1 MINGD
6 TMAKT
11 QQVQYKYKGGIV
23 DAVRGSLPNY
33 LKQYA
38 KGIVNKVLYETTGK
52 KLDDTTEEDLTK
64 AEVDVIKGAIT
75 EAAMSGEMEF
85 HNLGTTRNE
94 WKTLGSGVNP
104 IRDAEA
110 TIGGATVTIDPK
122 TGRVGIND
130 PYDYEDYPDLS
141 LLEKAMGE
149 AFTENRLFGAGLG
162 LGPHLVGEGKK
173 ERFFDMQRHLAGLD
187 PHTIRSVPYPGAFN
201 TKISMSPEEFVRY
214 GEKLGYESTP
224 ILDTLQRTGMG
235 EKLMESP
242 ENFGG
247 GLPGILWQ
255 EDAFMEGMPSQTEDP
270 GYYDEDIDLRRGGQ
284 ISQGLDNLY
293 MNKRDS
299 KQKLNNMMG
308 FQERQYGGGLDDA
321 YMNRRRSNAF
331 ADPNANTAFDSPMS
345 IGGLPTVYRQDGGDM
360 DFMSTYTQEDIDEA
374 MASGPPEAEFGDV
387 VGMPTVTTPQGTP
400 PPTNDGMGEAGIPLN
415 FLNSFMIDQRIKNQK
430 AAQER
435 QAEIQQ
441 SRQKRRDEFNIGNL
455 MPGIPPVSNAAMVA
469 LRSQIPNTPQR
480 GGVEDPVTRL
490 SQDKANKDTKL
501 SDLSRPEYHTL
512 INTLNDKMN
521 PLQASQFGGSLSND
535 DTVSEVVDKANKV
548 FFDSP
553 VKDYKGFP
561 NDPLTSYNKKS
572 GGGLPT
578 VYRDIGGLTDP
589 GGDNFMSSNLSD
601 TSDPNDWNDP
611 ANWAKTGLLN
621 IPAPSSS
628 RPDPED
634 PFGEPRSI
642 TTPAPPPEEPERIS
656 PGHPSIRAKA
666 PIWEMSTDSETHLMS
681 TLRDWKG
688 NWEDAEQIFNN
699 MTDQEKQNFEAA
711 YHGKSFWGD
720 INADD
725 YTKGYRYGGARG
737 TLQDILEQS
746 ITSDMDIN
754 DLILQKEYRDI
765 YAKEFEKSQR
775 ELTGIELVGAG
786 LMGVAEDIAKLTS
799 IQSSLP
805 KDDPYIMD
813 QIIERAEAAGLNPQ
827 PVSSIGSKLLDYGIT
842 AALGLPGTIMK
853 GLHNLSG
860 AGNTIMTVTKNGLE
874 YNVSDTGKFS
884 LNMSDAD
891 IDFGIDPPQTRQPRP
906 VEKKKAAP
914 KKEEEEKKSTPKNNI
929 NSPRMK
935 DSNIERL
942 KTYMSL
948 TGKDLSDSKQ
958 DLAITDISITEEDF
972 T

>member
-1 MINGD
+1 MINGE

-11 QQVQYKYKGGIV
+11 QQVQYKYTGGIV

-38 KGIVNKVLYETTGK
+38 KGIANKVLYETTGK

-110 TIGGATVTIDPK
+110 TIGGATVTVDPE
-122 TGRVGIND
+122 TGRVGIKD
-130 PYDYEDYPDLS
+130 PYDYSDYPNLS
-141 LLEKAMGE
+141 LLEKAMGD
-149 AFTENRLFGAGLG
+149 AFKDNRLFGAGLG
-162 LGPHLVGEGKK
+162 LGPHLVGEGK
-173 ERFFDMQRHLAGLD
+173 EGELYFDMQRANAGLN
-187 PHTIRSVPYPGAFN
+187 PHMSRDVPYPGAFN
-201 TKISMSPEEFVRY
+201 TKISMSPVEFVRY
-214 GEKLGYESTP
+214 AEKLGHKSTP
-224 ILDTLQRTGMG
+224 ILDTLQRTGMD
-235 EKLMESP
+235 KNLMESK

-255 EDAFMEGMPSQTEDP
+255 DEAFGTDSAPSQTEDP

-308 FQERQYGGGLDDA
+308 FQERQYGGGLDDT
-321 YMNRRRSNAF
+321 YLNMSRRRSNAF

-374 MASGPPEAEFGDV
+374 MASDPPEAEFGDI

-430 AAQER
+430 AAQEKQAKNQQYR
-435 QAEIQQ
+435 QDV
-441 SRQKRRDEFNIGNL
+441 RNRVNIGNV
-455 MPGIPPVSNAAMVA
+455 MPGMPPVSNAAMVA

-501 SDLSRPEYHTL
+501 SDLSRPEYNTL

-521 PLQASQFGGSLSND
+521 PLQASQFGGSLSLND
-535 DTVSEVVDKANKV
+535 KVSEVVDKANKV
-548 FFDSP
+548 FFDST

-572 GGGLPT
+572 GGGLST
-578 VYRDIGGLTDP
+578 IYRDIGGLTDP
-589 GGDNFMSSNLSD
+589 GGGNYMSP
-601 TSDPNDWNDP
+601 SDPSDDELGDVGGSDSNFDP
-611 ANWAKTGLLN
+611 YPSLDPGLAALTGRGQS
-621 IPAPSSS
+621 IPVTAP
-628 RPDPED
+628 P
-634 PFGEPRSI
+634 
-642 TTPAPPPEEPERIS
+642 TTP
-656 PGHPSIRAKA
+656 PSWTPAAGRDTEGYLST
-666 PIWEMSTDSETHLMS
+666 PIPSGLYEMSTGSGTKLMN
-681 TLRDWKG
+681 TLYEIWDRDK
-688 NWEDAEQIFNN
+688 AEQKFNS
-699 MTDQEKQNFEAA
+699 MSDQEKRNFESAF
-711 YHGKSFWGD
+711 HGKNFLGD

-725 YTKGYRYGGARG
+725 YTKGYRHGGARG
-737 TLQDILEQS
+737 TLLSILEESAMDKYGIGDFIRDDAATRKEDRDLDLVDSDASKDDLNERGLTDDVINLFTSFFSAGKAEEMSPRTIMSINNTLKNSGATYSPPDGGGAIGKLVSLAAPFPLNLAFNAATRNSRGS
-746 ITSDMDIN
+746 ITT
-754 DLILQKEYRDI
+754 RDGTTFNI
-765 YAKEFEKSQR
+765 GKDGRFTYAN
-775 ELTGIELVGAG
+775 
-786 LMGVAEDIAKLTS
+786 
-799 IQSSLP
+799 LP
-805 KDDPYIMD
+805 
-813 QIIERAEAAGLNPQ
+813 
-827 PVSSIGSKLLDYGIT
+827 
-842 AALGLPGTIMK
+842 
-853 GLHNLSG
+853 
-860 AGNTIMTVTKNGLE
+860 
-874 YNVSDTGKFS
+874 
-884 LNMSDAD
+884 DAD
-891 IDFGIDPPQTRQPRP
+891 IDYGNESTPTRQPRP
-906 VEKKKAAP
+906 VEKKKVAP
-914 KKEEEEKKSTPKNNI
+914 KTEEKKATAEKTSDLPSIKE
-929 NSPRMK
+929 
-935 DSNIERL
+935 SNIERL